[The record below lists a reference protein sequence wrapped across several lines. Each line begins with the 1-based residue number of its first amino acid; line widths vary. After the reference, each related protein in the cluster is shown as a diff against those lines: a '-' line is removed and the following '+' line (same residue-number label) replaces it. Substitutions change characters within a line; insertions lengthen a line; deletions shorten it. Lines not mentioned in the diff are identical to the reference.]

1 MAKSKL
7 SPLRVRDGLFLPCPT
22 RALSVF
28 LCCCLVHSGV
38 CFPPFT
44 PTQSKIIRITS
55 SQRKRLSPP
64 FPFFSSSPS
73 LFPLSPS
80 FFPPTP
86 SFVNSSVAFFGR
98 PQSRKI
104 FQLAV
109 SFPAPLFNP
118 RNTAGPPFRNPF
130 ENTPLC
136 NSRRGAKSPT
146 LTTCSPGGL
155 ISRLLR
161 PFKTSTSALD

>member
-55 SQRKRLSPP
+55 SQRKRFSPP
-64 FPFFSSSPS
+64 FPFFSSPS

-118 RNTAGPPFRNPF
+118 ETLRTLLFGTHSKTHHFATLDAVQRAQ
-130 ENTPLC
+130 PL
-136 NSRRGAKSPT
+136 RPAA
-146 LTTCSPGGL
+146 LVAL
-155 ISRLLR
+155 IFRLLL
-161 PFKTSTSALD
+161 F